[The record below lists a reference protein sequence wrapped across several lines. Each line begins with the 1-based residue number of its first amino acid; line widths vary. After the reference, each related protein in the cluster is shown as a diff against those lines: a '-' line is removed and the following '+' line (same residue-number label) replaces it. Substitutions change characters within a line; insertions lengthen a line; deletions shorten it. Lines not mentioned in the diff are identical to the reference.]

1 MGGSGTSFVP
11 LHFYQWNK
19 LLRVETSRWYVVIWL
34 ESHIRLVCSQALCI
48 IYHSR
53 SLKPVWRA
61 ILPPILQ
68 MRKQVQGAYASNQVC
83 YISTLALSHHWS
95 QSQITAQNR
104 TLNYLLR
111 CHVLHISYTLLIY
124 QEYISD
130 GLMALQKWWLPRNG
144 AFSIW
149 EHVRGAMVLL
159 PQCQLQWQS
168 LRISPISHWMI
179 LILLN
184 SSYLF

>member
-1 MGGSGTSFVP
+1 MGASGTAFVP

-19 LLRVETSRWYVVIWL
+19 LLRVEMSRWYVVIWL

-53 SLKPVWRA
+53 SLKPVWRV

-104 TLNYLLR
+104 ILNYLLQ
-111 CHVLHISYTLLIY
+111 CNFLHISYMLLIY

-149 EHVRGAMVLL
+149 ELIGAMVLL

-168 LRISPISHWMI
+168 LRISPISHWTI